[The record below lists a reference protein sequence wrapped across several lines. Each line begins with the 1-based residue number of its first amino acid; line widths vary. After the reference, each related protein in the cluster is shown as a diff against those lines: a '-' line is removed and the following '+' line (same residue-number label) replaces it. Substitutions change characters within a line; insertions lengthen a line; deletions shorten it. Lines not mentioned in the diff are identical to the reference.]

1 MLSWMEIMIIG
12 GASYFLLKRH
22 AFREWI
28 QAGKESVDAF
38 KTALKADS
46 KREIKEVS
54 EFRSEKSKEQGDQN
68 AR

>member
-1 MLSWMEIMIIG
+1 MLSWMEIVIVG
-12 GASYFLLKRH
+12 GAAYCLFKRH
-22 AFREWI
+22 ALREWI

-54 EFRSEKSKEQGDQN
+54 EFKSEKPKDQGDQN